1 MTTPL
6 SSAEALNERVPGE
19 LVASSK
25 GRPWREVLAQI
36 FVRRKVQDSLIIP
49 AVPEPLLVWVVSGA
63 ARVEERVLDGEWLAS
78 EVRQG
83 DFFLTASP
91 QPCELRWEAQGEE
104 PFRVLHL
111 YLGLPLM
118 QRAAEDVNGPSAAP
132 PRLREVSGGRDDIV
146 SGILGA
152 LRDELL
158 RRQGSSALLV
168 HGLVQALAVHLVR
181 AYAGT
186 PMSTAGS
193 HGGMAAF
200 KLHRALASMQSRLD
214 ADFNLGRLAR
224 EAKMSDAHFSRA
236 FKKSTGFSPQR
247 YFIRLRME
255 RARRLLRETDTPVID
270 IGLDVGYSSPSH
282 FAQAF
287 RKEVGV
293 LPSHYR
299 DTRTSHQDTDKEVKT
314 TSDR

>member
-1 MTTPL
+1 MSTPL
-6 SSAEALNERVPGE
+6 SSAEALDDRIPGE

-36 FVRRKVQDSLIIP
+36 FVRRPVQEGLIIP
-49 AVPEPLLVWVVSGA
+49 AVPEPLIVWIVSGT
-63 ARVEERVLDGEWLAS
+63 ARVDERPLRGEWMGT
-78 EVRQG
+78 EVQAG
-83 DFFLTASP
+83 DMFLTTSP
-91 QPCELRWEAQGEE
+91 EPSELRWEARGQE

-118 QRAAEDVNGPSAAP
+118 QRATTEVTGSDRV
-132 PRLREVSGGRDDIV
+132 PRLREVSGGTDGVV
-146 SGILGA
+146 SGILVA

-168 HGLVQALAVHLVR
+168 QGLVQALAVHLVR
-181 AYAGT
+181 AYAT
-186 PMSTAGS
+186 PDVRSVP

-200 KLHRALASMQSRLD
+200 KLHRALESMQARLQ
-214 ADFNLGRLAR
+214 ADFDLGQLAR
-224 EAKMSDAHFSRA
+224 EARMSDAHFSRA

-255 RARRLLRETDTPVID
+255 RARRLLRETELAIID
-270 IGLDVGYSSPSH
+270 VGLDVGYSSPSH

-287 RKEVGV
+287 RKEVGI
-293 LPSHYR
+293 LPSQYR
-299 DTRTSHQDTDKEVKT
+299 AGLTSHQN
-314 TSDR
+314 SDSEIKAASDQ